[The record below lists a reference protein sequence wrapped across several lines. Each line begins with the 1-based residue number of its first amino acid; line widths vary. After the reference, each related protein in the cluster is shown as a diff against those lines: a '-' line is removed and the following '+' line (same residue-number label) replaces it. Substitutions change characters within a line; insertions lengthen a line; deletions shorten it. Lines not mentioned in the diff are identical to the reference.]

1 MSQSSLIPEHP
12 LVISPSL
19 AATIGLEEAVLLKQ
33 LSELVEHR
41 SAITVQ
47 GYQWLEVERS
57 YLEKALPF
65 WSPVDLHRVSK
76 SLVDKGV
83 ILIDSPP
90 LHTANTL
97 KFAINEKSVETPGQ
111 QMPTPPAATSNP
123 EFTADSNS
131 ATSGANLMS
140 TQWSPGEDLL
150 ALLTMNHQVP
160 RAFSLEQLEDFVYY
174 WRERNEISHAWENK
188 FRQHVLSRWRHNQQR
203 QAEQQ
208 FSGTEQPISQS
219 WRPSEDAMEILLRNG
234 VNREFI
240 DDAIPEFVLY
250 WRERG
255 ENTSTWNSKFIAHIR
270 RLWSRYSSTL
280 EHDTE
285 PHRISD
291 TWRPTEDV
299 YDILGLAN
307 IDVQFARE
315 LIPEFILFWKDSNQA
330 HSSWNTKF
338 LQHIKYHWAKQH
350 QLVSQ
355 SPQSNNNSGNANA
368 GQQGHRTGSTR
379 ARSLT
384 EDYSDRSW
392 AS

>member
-12 LVISPSL
+12 LLISPSL

-41 SAITVQ
+41 STISVQ
-47 GYQWLEVERS
+47 GYKWLEIERS
-57 YLEKALPF
+57 YLEKVLPF
-65 WSPVDLHRVSK
+65 WSSVDLHRVSK
-76 SLVDKGV
+76 SLVDKGI

-90 LHTANTL
+90 LHTASTL
-97 KFAINEKSVETPGQ
+97 KFAINEKNDDPRAPQVPQ
-111 QMPTPPAATSNP
+111 QPAVTSNP
-123 EFTADSNS
+123 QPAVSSNVS
-131 ATSGANLMS
+131 PSGASLMPS
-140 TQWSPGEDLL
+140 QWSPGEDLL

-160 RAFSLEQLEDFVYY
+160 REFALEQLEDFVYY

-188 FRQHVLSRWRHNQQR
+188 FRQHVLSRWRHHQQR

-208 FSGTEQPISQS
+208 FSGEQPISQS
-219 WRPSEDAMEILLRNG
+219 WRPSEDAMEILLRNE

-255 ENTSTWNSKFIAHIR
+255 ENISTWNSKFIAHIR
-270 RLWSRYSSTL
+270 RQWARYSSTL

-285 PHRISD
+285 PQRIRD
-291 TWRPTEDV
+291 NWRPTEDV
-299 YDILGLAN
+299 YDIFGLAN
-307 IDVQFARE
+307 IDAQFARN

-338 LQHIKYHWAKQH
+338 LQHVKYHWAKQH
-350 QLVSQ
+350 QLVNQ
-355 SPQSNNNSGNANA
+355 SPQSNSNSGNANA

>member
-1 MSQSSLIPEHP
+1 MNQPSLVPEHP

-19 AATIGLEEAVLLKQ
+19 AATIGLEEAVLLKK

-41 SAITVQ
+41 STIAIQ
-47 GYQWLEVERS
+47 GYKWLEIERS

-65 WSPVDLHRVSK
+65 WSPIDLHRVSK

-90 LHTANTL
+90 LHTAIAM
-97 KFAINEKSVETPGQ
+97 KFAINEKSINTSSDQ
-111 QMPTPPAATSNP
+111 PTALPSNI
-123 EFTADSNS
+123 TDSS
-131 ATSGANLMS
+131 SSGANLIS
-140 TQWSPGEDLL
+140 TQWSPSEDLL

-160 RAFSLEQLEDFVYY
+160 KEFSLRQLEDFVYY

-188 FRQHVLSRWRHNQQR
+188 FRQHVLSRWRHQQQR

-208 FSGTEQPISQS
+208 FITTKQPMYQS
-219 WRPSEDAMEILLRNG
+219 WEPSNDAMEILLRNE
-234 VNREFI
+234 VNRQFI

-270 RLWSRYSSTL
+270 RQWARYSSSL
-280 EHDTE
+280 RHDTE
-285 PHRISD
+285 PQRISD
-291 TWRPTEDV
+291 NWLPTEDV
-299 YDILGLAN
+299 YDIFELAN
-307 IDVQFARE
+307 IDDKFAKK
-315 LIPEFILFWKDSNQA
+315 LIPEFILFWKDSNQT

-338 LQHIKYHWAKQH
+338 LQHVKYHWAKQH
-350 QLVSQ
+350 QLANQ
-355 SPQSNNNSGNANA
+355 SGNANE
-368 GQQGHRTGSTR
+368 GQQRHQSNSTR
-379 ARSLT
+379 TRSLT
-384 EDYSDRSW
+384 EDYGDRSW

>member
-33 LSELVEHR
+33 LSELIEHR
-41 SAITVQ
+41 SAIEVQ
-47 GYQWLEVERS
+47 GYKWLEVERS
-57 YLEKALPF
+57 YLEKVLPF

-76 SLVDKGV
+76 SLVDKGI

-90 LHTANTL
+90 LHSANSL
-97 KFAINEKSVETPGQ
+97 KFALNEKSEATPAQ
-111 QMPTPPAATSNP
+111 QSPIPPAVTASPKPTVALNP
-123 EFTADSNS
+123 AP
-131 ATSGANLMS
+131 SGASLMS
-140 TQWSPGEDLL
+140 SQWSPGEDLL

-160 RAFSLEQLEDFVYY
+160 REFSLEQLEDFVYY
-174 WRERNEISHAWENK
+174 WQERNEISHAWENK
-188 FRQHVLSRWRHNQQR
+188 FRQHVLSRWRHQQQR

-208 FSGTEQPISQS
+208 FTATEQPISQS
-219 WRPSEDAMEILLRNG
+219 WRPSEDAMEILLRNS

-270 RLWSRYSSTL
+270 RQWSRYSSTL

-285 PHRISD
+285 PQRIND
-291 TWRPTEDV
+291 NWRPTEDV

-307 IDVQFARE
+307 IDAKFARE

-338 LQHIKYHWAKQH
+338 LQHVKYHWAKQH
-350 QLVSQ
+350 QLVNQ
-355 SPQSNNNSGNANA
+355 SGKANA